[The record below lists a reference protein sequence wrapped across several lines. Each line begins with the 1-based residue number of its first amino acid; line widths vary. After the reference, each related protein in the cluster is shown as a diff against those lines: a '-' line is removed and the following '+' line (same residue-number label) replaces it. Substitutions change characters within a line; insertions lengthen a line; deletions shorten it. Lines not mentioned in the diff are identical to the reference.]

1 MLISS
6 SQKLYKEKF
15 RLWRW
20 QKNLPGD
27 HAKFMVTKANKRQ
40 QENNK
45 ETIFIYGGSRWT
57 KEQAEASAGRTKKG
71 GNDSEVIRE

>member
-1 MLISS
+1 
-6 SQKLYKEKF
+6 
-15 RLWRW
+15 
-20 QKNLPGD
+20 
-27 HAKFMVTKANKRQ
+27 MVTKANKRQ